1 MGDTHMIV
9 SRYKPFGNVWVEM
22 QRLHDEMNRALN
34 RAGLTRGQA
43 ERSDATFPTLN
54 VWEDGDNLQA
64 EAELPGMELNDL
76 EIYVTAG
83 NQFTIQGERKA
94 PQTEN
99 AQWHRRERG
108 IGKFSRTLTLPVAV
122 DAEKVTAT
130 LTHGVLKVRLPKSAE
145 AKPRRIPIN
154 AN

>member
-1 MGDTHMIV
+1 MIV

-22 QRLHDEMNRALN
+22 QRLHDGMNRALN

-43 ERSDATFPTLN
+43 ERSDVTFPTLN
-54 VWEDGDNLQA
+54 VWDDGDNLQA

-83 NQFTIQGERKA
+83 NEFTIKGERKA

-99 AQWHRRERG
+99 TKWHRRERG
-108 IGKFSRTLTLPVAV
+108 VGKVSHAHFARGRRRGESNRHAHALRV
-122 DAEKVTAT
+122 EK
-130 LTHGVLKVRLPKSAE
+130 
-145 AKPRRIPIN
+145 
-154 AN
+154 